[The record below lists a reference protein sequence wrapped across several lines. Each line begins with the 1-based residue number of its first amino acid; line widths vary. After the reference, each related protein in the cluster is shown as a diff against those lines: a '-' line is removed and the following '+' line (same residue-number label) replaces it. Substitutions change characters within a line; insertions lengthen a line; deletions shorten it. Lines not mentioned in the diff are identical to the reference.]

1 MAYGVFLVI
10 KAPLFILNFK
20 VMSTEDRIIQMLSSP
35 DDQLVMLG
43 AIMLNNISSQEEQ
56 TAIFL
61 RDAEKDPNFITPN
74 KKRIVRRRYITQE
87 ERHDEL
93 IKYRNF
99 TNIKGRF
106 WTMYMTYSF
115 VFMTPTYFKNK
126 MECKTITL

>member
-1 MAYGVFLVI
+1 
-10 KAPLFILNFK
+10 
-20 VMSTEDRIIQMLSSP
+20 MSTEDRIIQMLSSP